1 MDALILSTI
10 SIILALF
17 VLAENTV
24 GLWKIVQAAK
34 SIQESVK
41 SVQDSVRSIQD
52 GLKYIQDSM
61 NNGFKIL
68 QDGQKAIMES
78 LEKIKASGQ
87 VKKPIPV
94 M

>member
-34 SIQESVK
+34 SIQE
-41 SVQDSVRSIQD
+41 SVRSIQD

-78 LEKIKASGQ
+78 LEKIKASG
-87 VKKPIPV
+87 
-94 M
+94 